1 MTGTDGV
8 ADAGQEVGYWI
19 SEVHSFSFIP
29 RSLDER
35 LRRETAGM
43 FVSGNASRLLHHKLT
58 P

>member
-29 RSLDER
+29 RSLDICLMPR
-35 LRRETAGM
+35 TCGDVCFGWNVQTSA
-43 FVSGNASRLLHHKLT
+43 